1 MDNIASKII
10 GLLLI
15 TLVFVGIIIL
25 ISNPKPDADLV
36 EKINSLELK
45 IDSLST
51 KKDSIKTQIITIDK
65 EIIKNKEIHEKV
77 FDTIIIQS
85 NSLDSI
91 FARNYI
97 QRFIDERIR

>member
-15 TLVFVGIIIL
+15 TLIFVGIIIL
-25 ISNPKPDADLV
+25 ISNPKPDTDLV
-36 EKINSLELK
+36 DKINSLELK

>member
-15 TLVFVGIIIL
+15 TLIFVGIIIL
-25 ISNPKPDADLV
+25 ISNPKPNTDLV